1 MTKTKD
7 TPFPKEKSRH
17 PSGGQMSKVVG
28 WIWRVPS
35 RVVVDTLPVDIENN
49 TRGIRT
55 GDYAQGVH
63 CFGTVHKGRFYVI
76 VIGFGFMF
84 NPNFMAA
91 CSTSVQKHGAIPL
104 TEQERNTKNE
114 LITWAHKKLVK
125 IEKQERKQKRLLQ

>member
-49 TRGIRT
+49 TRGIPAGT
-55 GDYAQGVH
+55 HAQDVQSGKAV
-63 CFGTVHKGRFYVI
+63 F
-76 VIGFGFMF
+76 
-84 NPNFMAA
+84 
-91 CSTSVQKHGAIPL
+91 TS
-104 TEQERNTKNE
+104 
-114 LITWAHKKLVK
+114 
-125 IEKQERKQKRLLQ
+125 